1 MATPLADHF
10 DYRNFQ
16 IDFWFAKY
24 LISPRYLTYIKYI
37 LDTETGLPTKID
49 LHFHLNRAHNYYFDS
64 ITAEDCLTKIRELC
78 DKYENKLTLELRQD
92 FIADFIVPGISNGPL
107 ITPAP
112 PVKGLELVY
121 EAKKPEPPIA
131 ELTPSEKDLSGNIL
145 VKKKLA
151 KKSLTQS

>member
-1 MATPLADHF
+1 
-10 DYRNFQ
+10 
-16 IDFWFAKY
+16 
-24 LISPRYLTYIKYI
+24 

-107 ITPAP
+107 ITPAVS
-112 PVKGLELVY
+112 VKGLELVY
-121 EAKKPEPPIA
+121 EAKKPEPPSP
-131 ELTPSEKDLSGNIL
+131 PSEKDLSGNIL
-145 VKKKLA
+145 VKKKMT